1 MTVKQ
6 RIRIRQTKT
15 IHDEWASLKII
26 SFDYL
31 RRDGVWQSL
40 QRENYDCG
48 HGATILLYNVDRR
61 TIILTRQFRMAAFTD
76 GYEDLMVETP
86 AGLLD
91 DATPEERVRAETQ
104 EETGYRV
111 GPITKVFEA
120 YMSPGALTQKI
131 YCFIGE
137 YTPQDRIA
145 KGGGLREEGEDIEVL
160 EMDFDAAYAMIA
172 DGRIQDGKTIMLL
185 QHAALH
191 LFPAR

>member
-31 RRDGVWQSL
+31 RHDGAWQSL

-48 HGATILLYNVDRR
+48 HGATILLYNVHRR

-91 DATPEERVRAETQ
+91 DATPEERIRAETQ
-104 EETGYRV
+104 EETGYR
-111 GPITKVFEA
+111 
-120 YMSPGALTQKI
+120 
-131 YCFIGE
+131 E

>member
-31 RRDGVWQSL
+31 RHDGAWQSL

-48 HGATILLYNVDRR
+48 HGATILLYNVHRR

-91 DATPEERVRAETQ
+91 DATPRSSR
-104 EETGYRV
+104 
-111 GPITKVFEA
+111 PI
-120 YMSPGALTQKI
+120 
-131 YCFIGE
+131 
-137 YTPQDRIA
+137 
-145 KGGGLREEGEDIEVL
+145 
-160 EMDFDAAYAMIA
+160 
-172 DGRIQDGKTIMLL
+172 
-185 QHAALH
+185 
-191 LFPAR
+191 

>member
-31 RRDGVWQSL
+31 RRDGAWQSL
-40 QRENYDCG
+40 QRENYNCG

-91 DATPEERVRAETQ
+91 DATPEERIRAETQ

-160 EMDFDAAYAMIA
+160 EMDFDAAYAMMA

>member
-31 RRDGVWQSL
+31 RRDGAWQSL
-40 QRENYDCG
+40 QRENYNCG

-91 DATPEERVRAETQ
+91 DATPEERIRAETQ

>member
-31 RRDGVWQSL
+31 RRDGAWQSL

-76 GYEDLMVETP
+76 GYQDLMVETP

-91 DATPEERVRAETQ
+91 DATREERIRAETQ

>member
-31 RRDGVWQSL
+31 RRDGAWQSL

-76 GYEDLMVETP
+76 GYQDLMVETP

-111 GPITKVFEA
+111 GSITKVFEA

-160 EMDFDAAYAMIA
+160 EMDFHAAYAMIA

>member
-31 RRDGVWQSL
+31 RRDGAWQSL

-91 DATPEERVRAETQ
+91 DATPEERIRAETQ